1 MIEEGAGAF
10 CVPSKVLTY
19 FGCGRPVLASV
30 PRNNLARRLIERA
43 DAGLVSDPDDAAG
56 FIYNLRKLAGDADL
70 RRRLGANGHS
80 YARAHFA
87 IEPITDRF
95 EAIFAGLYQMEK
107 QVI

>member
-1 MIEEGAGAF
+1 M
-10 CVPSKVLTY
+10 PSKVLTY

-43 DAGLVSDPDDAAG
+43 DAGLVSDPGDAAAFVDNLRGLSDDAG
-56 FIYNLRKLAGDADL
+56 L
-70 RRRLGANGHS
+70 RRRLGSNGLA
-80 YARAHFA
+80 YARANFA

-107 QVI
+107 QAI